1 MRGAPFVLF
10 VVAAAVAGVVF
21 QHGVGDVPVRY
32 QLNRAVVVAQLFLG
46 QNVRTVAVDLP
57 VDADDLL
64 HDAGDRAD
72 VVRHHDDRHAGVQF
86 MQRAVKLLLEFV
98 VHEIRGF
105 VQDQQPRVRDHGPG
119 QQRPLHLPAR
129 HLADGAAGRVGDSR
143 CRKQF
148 HRSGTVLLRVAGA
161 ESAAALLL
169 AACTPEQPAGENTFY
184 VSIPPLRSI
193 VEGIVGDDFK
203 IEVLVPP
210 GASPETFEPTPR
222 QFVEL
227 NKAQLIFNVGLID
240 FETTLL
246 GKVGDQAKV
255 VNLSRGIDLIAGSCS
270 HGHHGHDHG
279 HAHGVDPHVWTSP
292 KALQTMAANAYE
304 AIRNAYPDS
313 VKYEA
318 GYNRLRSTLK
328 ELDIRTAEKIARS
341 GVKYFIVYHPALTY
355 YARDYGLRQVAIEAD
370 GKEPSAKQLTAVIR
384 QARED
389 GVRRIFYQNQ
399 FPASTVEIIARDI
412 VGAQTQP
419 HGQAHQ
425 PVGADTPQEH
435 REPRHRD
442 LCLGNADGRRTPRLG
457 REHAGKFHEKTGEK
471 QRPDKISGIDQHP
484 I

>member
-1 MRGAPFVLF
+1 MRKLSA
-10 VVAAAVAGVVF
+10 
-21 QHGVGDVPVRY
+21 Y
-32 QLNRAVVVAQLFLG
+32 
-46 QNVRTVAVDLP
+46 
-57 VDADDLL
+57 LL
-64 HDAGDRAD
+64 
-72 VVRHHDDRHAGVQF
+72 
-86 MQRAVKLLLEFV
+86 
-98 VHEIRGF
+98 
-105 VQDQQPRVRDHGPG
+105 
-119 QQRPLHLPAR
+119 
-129 HLADGAAGRVGDSR
+129 
-143 CRKQF
+143 
-148 HRSGTVLLRVAGA
+148 
-161 ESAAALLL
+161 AALLL

-279 HAHGVDPHVWTSP
+279 HAHGVDPHVWT
-292 KALQTMAANAYE
+292 
-304 AIRNAYPDS
+304 YPDS

-412 VGAQTQP
+412 DAEYVEIDPLDEDAIGA
-419 HGQAHQ
+419 
-425 PVGADTPQEH
+425 
-435 REPRHRD
+435 
-442 LCLGNADGRRTPRLG
+442 
-457 REHAGKFHEKTGEK
+457 
-471 QRPDKISGIDQHP
+471 IDAMTDS
-484 I
+484 ITAK

>member
-1 MRGAPFVLF
+1 MR
-10 VVAAAVAGVVF
+10 
-21 QHGVGDVPVRY
+21 
-32 QLNRAVVVAQLFLG
+32 
-46 QNVRTVAVDLP
+46 
-57 VDADDLL
+57 
-64 HDAGDRAD
+64 
-72 VVRHHDDRHAGVQF
+72 
-86 MQRAVKLLLEFV
+86 KL
-98 VHEIRGF
+98 
-105 VQDQQPRVRDHGPG
+105 
-119 QQRPLHLPAR
+119 
-129 HLADGAAGRVGDSR
+129 
-143 CRKQF
+143 
-148 HRSGTVLLRVAGA
+148 
-161 ESAAALLL
+161 SAYLL
-169 AACTPEQPAGENTFY
+169 AARCSRPARRNNRRGEY
-184 VSIPPLRSI
+184 VLRLDPPARSI

-370 GKEPSAKQLTAVIR
+370 GKDPSAKQLTAVTDR
-384 QARED
+384 PARTAC
-389 GVRRIFYQNQ
+389 GGF
-399 FPASTVEIIARDI
+399 STR
-412 VGAQTQP
+412 TSS
-419 HGQAHQ
+419 
-425 PVGADTPQEH
+425 
-435 REPRHRD
+435 RHRPWRSSP
-442 LCLGNADGRRTPRLG
+442 ATSTPNTWRST
-457 REHAGKFHEKTGEK
+457 RWTKTPSAPST
-471 QRPDKISGIDQHP
+471 Q
-484 I
+484 

>member
-1 MRGAPFVLF
+1 MRKLSA
-10 VVAAAVAGVVF
+10 
-21 QHGVGDVPVRY
+21 Y
-32 QLNRAVVVAQLFLG
+32 
-46 QNVRTVAVDLP
+46 
-57 VDADDLL
+57 LL
-64 HDAGDRAD
+64 
-72 VVRHHDDRHAGVQF
+72 
-86 MQRAVKLLLEFV
+86 
-98 VHEIRGF
+98 
-105 VQDQQPRVRDHGPG
+105 
-119 QQRPLHLPAR
+119 
-129 HLADGAAGRVGDSR
+129 
-143 CRKQF
+143 
-148 HRSGTVLLRVAGA
+148 
-161 ESAAALLL
+161 AALLL

-227 NKAQLIFNVGLID
+227 NKAQIIFNVGLID

-318 GYNRLRSTLK
+318 DYNRLRSTLK

-412 VGAQTQP
+412 DAEYVEIDPLGEDAIGA
-419 HGQAHQ
+419 
-425 PVGADTPQEH
+425 
-435 REPRHRD
+435 
-442 LCLGNADGRRTPRLG
+442 
-457 REHAGKFHEKTGEK
+457 
-471 QRPDKISGIDQHP
+471 IDAMTDS
-484 I
+484 ITAK